1 MDASALQFNSADP
14 AAWRDRLV
22 HGNAPESEKLAATTR
37 EFESMLLRQYLG
49 EALKPLTKGGTMFGS
64 QNPVYGYL
72 ITDSLAS
79 GLSSGGVF
87 GFSNLMQAQL
97 AGAGTHDHDTT
108 SKKL

>member
-14 AAWRDRLV
+14 SLWRDRVV
-22 HGNAPESEKLAATTR
+22 HGNAPESEKIAATTR

-49 EALKPLTKGGTMFGS
+49 EALKPLTKNGSMFGS

-79 GLSSGGVF
+79 GLSAQGVF
-87 GFSNLMQAQL
+87 GFSHLMQAQL
-97 AGAGTHDHDTT
+97 AGAGKKANDTT
-108 SKKL
+108 SENL

>member
-14 AAWRDRLV
+14 AMWRDRV
-22 HGNAPESEKLAATTR
+22 IHGDAPESEKIAATTR

-49 EALKPLTKGGTMFGS
+49 EALKPLTKGGSMFGS

-79 GLSSGGVF
+79 SMSASAESSAFIACRLCSTEGRPYE
-87 GFSNLMQAQL
+87 S
-97 AGAGTHDHDTT
+97 
-108 SKKL
+108 